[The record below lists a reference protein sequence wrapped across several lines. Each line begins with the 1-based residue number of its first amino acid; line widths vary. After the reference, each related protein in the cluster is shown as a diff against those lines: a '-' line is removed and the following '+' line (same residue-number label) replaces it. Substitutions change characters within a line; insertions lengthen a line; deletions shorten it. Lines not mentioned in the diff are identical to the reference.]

1 MGGNV
6 FSRLVL
12 VSREG
17 RGRVMSEAGYAGL
30 QSLHPQTSASAKE
43 QGGKRCCGHIRIAKD
58 DAECR
63 ILTSGV
69 RMCT

>member
-1 MGGNV
+1 M
-6 FSRLVL
+6 FSRQVP
-12 VSREG
+12 VSWEG

-30 QSLHPQTSASAKE
+30 QGLRPRSLASTKE
-43 QGGKRCCGHIRIAKD
+43 QGGKRCCGRIRIAKD

-69 RMCT
+69 QMCA